1 MNFAIYT
8 PVFVWNECSRKRGG
22 SGLLQSKKHTTRTT
36 LKKKE
41 TKMHYKNNWVVR
53 FGKAYKGEKYHVA
66 YRDRGFV
73 DWVLSKSPM
82 SPGPFMDFFGYAQ
95 FKRNEEA
102 ADEESVAE
110 EDIQTLV
117 RDELRAVV
125 EELIPELVR
134 DALKTAAEEVIP
146 ELVRDVL
153 KAAAEE
159 PRSVHQMAT
168 RSSTRK
174 RKA

>member
-1 MNFAIYT
+1 
-8 PVFVWNECSRKRGG
+8 
-22 SGLLQSKKHTTRTT
+22 
-36 LKKKE
+36 
-41 TKMHYKNNWVVR
+41 MHYKNNWVVR
-53 FGKAYKGEKYHVA
+53 FGKAYKGAKFHVA

-95 FKRNEEA
+95 FKRDEEA
-102 ADEESVAE
+102 GDQDSDAK
-110 EDIQTLV
+110 EDIRT
-117 RDELRAVV
+117 
-125 EELIPELVR
+125 LVR
-134 DALKTAAEEVIP
+134 DALRDAVEEVIP
-146 ELVRDVL
+146 ELVRDAL